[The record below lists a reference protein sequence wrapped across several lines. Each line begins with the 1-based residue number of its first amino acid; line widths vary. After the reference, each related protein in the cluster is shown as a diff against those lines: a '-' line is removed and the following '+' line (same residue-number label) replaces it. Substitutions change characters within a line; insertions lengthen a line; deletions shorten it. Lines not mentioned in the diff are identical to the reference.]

1 MADDFGSDDD
11 DDAFLKLCT
20 QSQFS
25 FSQEKENPKKG
36 NFKIIKSNVFEK
48 HEFNKKSNVFENH
61 EYNKTVKC
69 F

>member
-25 FSQEKENPKKG
+25 FSQEKENPVKG
-36 NFKIIKSNVFEK
+36 NLQITKSNVF
-48 HEFNKKSNVFENH
+48 
-61 EYNKTVKC
+61 
-69 F
+69 

>member
-25 FSQEKENPKKG
+25 FSQEKENPAKG
-36 NFKIIKSNVFEK
+36 QLKIFCFVN
-48 HEFNKKSNVFENH
+48 HEFNKK
-61 EYNKTVKC
+61 KVKS
-69 F
+69 FWKP